1 MSTSLTVTL
10 GLHCYVELVDKSEAR
25 EGDVHALRFIEGDAH
40 VLDEV
45 FNEKSGVEVSFKHA
59 RREVIEGPASSG
71 ATLDRAE
78 HSFKVQAS
86 LGAV

>member
-40 VLDEV
+40 VLDEMI
-45 FNEKSGVEVSFKHA
+45 NEEN
-59 RREVIEGPASSG
+59 
-71 ATLDRAE
+71 
-78 HSFKVQAS
+78 
-86 LGAV
+86 LGRNYV